1 MHLDH
6 MTCQLLKRR
15 TIPNWPTTTSKT
27 SEYIKKYSY
36 NTQYEWET
44 FLYFFYGLRVVWHL
58 YLMLCHLIN
67 VMVFYNIHQVICWL
81 HLKMLLW
88 RCQQLKLME
97 QTDTIGKTDTLITT
111 KCIVIFKAKYQWF
124 DMRFKIRYEL

>member
-1 MHLDH
+1 MHLAH

-15 TIPNWPTTTSKT
+15 TIPNWQQPQARPVNTSKST
-27 SEYIKKYSY
+27 LTAASMNEKHFFIV
-36 NTQYEWET
+36 
-44 FLYFFYGLRVVWHL
+44 FYGLHVVWHL
-58 YLMLCHLIN
+58 YLMLCHLIC
-67 VMVFYNIHQVICWL
+67 VGVYIHQVICWL

-97 QTDTIGKTDTLITT
+97 QTDTVGKTDTLITT

-124 DMRFKIRYEL
+124 DMRFKIRHEL